1 MIHFDGCP
9 GFSGQ
14 KSFIEEVTFMWK
26 FPRVSGVL
34 QIKRRRAGRV
44 RRQPEQGQELG
55 WSAVCLADGNGP
67 VRKGVL
73 CGTPG
78 NRMPDFGS

>member
-26 FPRVSGVL
+26 FPRVSGFVDKEEKGRTGEEAAGARPGAGVAYGVWRMVMARE
-34 QIKRRRAGRV
+34 KR
-44 RRQPEQGQELG
+44 
-55 WSAVCLADGNGP
+55 
-67 VRKGVL
+67 
-73 CGTPG
+73 GTVWDPWK
-78 NRMPDFGS
+78 